1 MVFTIFFR
9 QLQISPFHNPPPP
22 PPIKTGLEQHLNPM
36 ASVLVLQFST
46 NWVMKTLHK
55 MLVKRVKQ
63 NEDDV
68 NCRHIN
74 LNEEVSFNPDQNN

>member
-1 MVFTIFFR
+1 MVFTIYYR
-9 QLQISPFHNPPPP
+9 QLQISPFLNPPP